1 MTTCQTFQLLNL
13 GKHVIG
19 AWEHTCKE
27 LEMKIQLPNFKC
39 HVGFYPVQNV
49 QFFCH

>member
-1 MTTCQTFQLLNL
+1 LNL

-19 AWEHTCKE
+19 AWEHSCKE

-39 HVGFYPVQNV
+39 HVGSKCTIFWPLE
-49 QFFCH
+49 